1 MKLFLDTNLLI
12 YLALGSS
19 DPSYESAID
28 DFYSKLVEENELYT
42 DVLVLDEFIHV
53 LRRKYGVPYE
63 RSINFVDETI
73 LPVVKVL
80 PLTFFD
86 YLMAREIITR
96 CNLKPSDAFH
106 IAVIQNNGFQAIVS
120 EDEDFDRL
128 PLKRLWLEG

>member
-1 MKLFLDTNLLI
+1 MKLFLDTNLFI

-19 DPSYESAID
+19 DPNYETSID
-28 DFYSKLVEENELYT
+28 EFYKGLLEDNEPHT

-53 LRRKYGVPYE
+53 LKRKYGVPYE
-63 RSINFVDETI
+63 RAIGFIDETV

-86 YLMAREIITR
+86 YLTAREIILKY
-96 CNLKPSDAFH
+96 NLRPSDALH
-106 IAVIQNNGFQAIVS
+106 VAAIQNNGIQAIVS

-128 PLKRLWLEG
+128 PLKRLWLEV

>member
-19 DPSYESAID
+19 DHSYESAID

-86 YLMAREIITR
+86 YLMARGIITR
-96 CNLKPSDAFH
+96 YNLKPSDALH
-106 IAVIQNNGFQAIVS
+106 IAVIQNNGLQAIVS

>member
-1 MKLFLDTNLLI
+1 MRIFLDTNLFV

-19 DPSYESAID
+19 DPNYETSID
-28 DFYSKLVEENELYT
+28 EFYKTLLEEDELYT

-53 LRRKYGVPYE
+53 LKKKYGVHYG
-63 RSINFVDETI
+63 RTIGFIDETV

-80 PLTFFD
+80 PLTFLD
-86 YLMAREIITR
+86 YLTAREII
-96 CNLKPSDAFH
+96 LKYKLRPSDALH
-106 IAVIQNNGFQAIVS
+106 IAVIQNNGLQAIVS